1 MVSPAGRC
9 SVSRK
14 QGSDRFSVLG
24 RSEKA
29 PGFVDFSISTYNGVL
44 FENEYIWSAKAL
56 TTCLITMCFSRQENQ
71 ADLARQVVDKQC
83 QTKAKHA
90 LGGATSWVK

>member
-24 RSEKA
+24 RPEKA
-29 PGFVDFSISTYNGVL
+29 PGFVDFSMTTYNGISSG
-44 FENEYIWSAKAL
+44 NEYIWSARMLA
-56 TTCLITMCFSRQENQ
+56 TCFSRQGNQ
-71 ADLARQVVDKQC
+71 AGVTWQVAGKQC
-83 QTKAKHA
+83 QAKAKHA